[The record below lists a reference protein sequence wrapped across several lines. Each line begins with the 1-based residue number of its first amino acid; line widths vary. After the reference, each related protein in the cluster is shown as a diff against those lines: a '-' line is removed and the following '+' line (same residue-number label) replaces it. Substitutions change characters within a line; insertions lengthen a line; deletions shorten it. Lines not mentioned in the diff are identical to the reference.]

1 MKTTLRDF
9 LKSQLDELTRRGLYP
24 LSRHLRSFVNGSRYI
39 DMRPVVAVLK
49 LLYGMSD
56 QEAIQV
62 LRPAVAKVMV
72 SLDSEVEIPD
82 TLEAPLHKPKKR
94 IRRKR
99 IAIEPIHEPTDGP
112 MPHQQTLLSSDMSS
126 VT

>member
-24 LSRHLRSFVNGSRYI
+24 LSRHLRSFVNGSHHI

-56 QEAIQV
+56 QEAIHV

-72 SLDSEVEIPD
+72 SLDSEIEIPD
-82 TLEAPLHKPKKR
+82 SLQTPSHKPKKR

-99 IAIEPIHEPTDGP
+99 IAIEPIHEPVDGP
-112 MPHQQTLLSSDMSS
+112 MPHPAGPLSGDMTD

>member
-24 LSRHLRSFVNGSRYI
+24 LSRHLRAYVNGAEQI
-39 DMRPVVAVLK
+39 DMRPVVAVLQ

-56 QEAIQV
+56 KEAINV

-72 SLDSEVEIPD
+72 LLDSEVEIPD
-82 TLEAPLHKPKKR
+82 PLLTQSHKPKKR
-94 IRRKR
+94 VRRKR
-99 IAIEPIHEPTDGP
+99 IAVEPIHEPAEP
-112 MPHQQTLLSSDMSS
+112 VVEQHE
-126 VT
+126 